1 MLFQSC
7 HCLSQACPDCG
18 WGELLEYTP
27 TVIEAHRLQAGPEP
41 LSLAECADHVVL
53 DTIRRPLSDAPRAL
67 RLVIGTISIRAEA
80 WLDVALGEEAEAL
93 ALLGIPPDGGEG
105 LALWALLN

>member
-1 MLFQSC
+1 MLVQSC

-27 TVIEAHRLQAGPEP
+27 TVIEAHRLQVGAEP
-41 LSLAECADHVVL
+41 LSLAEYADHVVL

-80 WLDVALGEEAEAL
+80 WLDADDEKIVVM
-93 ALLGIPPDGGEG
+93 LLLDLPD
-105 LALWALLN
+105 A

>member
-27 TVIEAHRLQAGPEP
+27 TVIEAHRLQVGDEP
-41 LSLAECADHVVL
+41 LSLEEYADHVVL

-67 RLVIGTISIRAEA
+67 RLVIGTISIRGEG
-80 WLDVALGEEAEAL
+80 WLDADDERTVVM
-93 ALLGIPPDGGEG
+93 LLLDLPD
-105 LALWALLN
+105 A